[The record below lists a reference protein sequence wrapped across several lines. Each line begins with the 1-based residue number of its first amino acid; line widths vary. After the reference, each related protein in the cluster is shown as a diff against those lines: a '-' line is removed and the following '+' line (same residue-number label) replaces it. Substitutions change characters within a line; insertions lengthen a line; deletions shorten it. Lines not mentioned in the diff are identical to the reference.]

1 MNGRPMSERVET
13 MQRLRFH
20 AVEAKRAIEAVM
32 DILMWTDEPALSRA
46 LERLNELKEQASE

>member
-1 MNGRPMSERVET
+1 MNERIVT
-13 MQRLRFH
+13 LRQLRFH

-32 DILMWTDEPALSRA
+32 DILQWTEEPVLSRA